1 MAEIH
6 VQSKKQSSNASWI
19 WIIAAL
25 LVAAALVYY
34 LMNRNKEQ
42 EATPAIPPAAS
53 KLEPKVRPQQPQHN
67 EPFIPVV
74 YMRSV

>member
-6 VQSKKQSSNASWI
+6 VEPKKHASNTSWI

-25 LVAAALVYY
+25 LIAAAVIYY
-34 LMNRNKEQ
+34 LMTRNKEQ
-42 EATPAIPPAAS
+42 NATPATPPAAS
-53 KLEPKVRPQQPQHN
+53 KLEPKARPERPQHT
-67 EPFIPVV
+67 EPFVPVV